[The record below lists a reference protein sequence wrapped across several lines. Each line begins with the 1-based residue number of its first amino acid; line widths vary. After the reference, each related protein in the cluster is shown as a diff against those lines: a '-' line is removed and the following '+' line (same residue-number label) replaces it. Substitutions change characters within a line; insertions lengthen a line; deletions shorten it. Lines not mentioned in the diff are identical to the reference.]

1 MKTISRLSSGPGR
14 ALIGA
19 VSLGLAINS
28 LAAAAD
34 RFGFSGR
41 EIFPIE
47 NQISQLHVADLD
59 GDGLNDIVVANNAR
73 AKLTLLYNQTGKTNL
88 ASKPGPGGRREINE
102 LPPDARFR
110 LASLASEKR
119 ITALAVADLNSDGRP
134 DLAYYGDPAELV
146 VLYNEGSTNWSV
158 PRRWP
163 LDDGQLT
170 QNALATGD
178 LNGDGRTDVALL
190 SENCVYILFQQA
202 DQTLGEPQKI
212 PISGAPRSIQIVDVD
227 GDGRSDLLLVE
238 WGDRN
243 PFRFRRQTPDGGL
256 GPEIYFASAPI
267 RSYWADRLD
276 ARRQIQ
282 VITIAQYS
290 GRARISEFT
299 RQPAKTLAGST
310 RQPSSR
316 STSPSPWRWSCSTR
330 GSMAPITPSASGVA
344 GPSPPSSPPA
354 SCTPGEVGS
363 PSVF

>member
-1 MKTISRLSSGPGR
+1 M
-14 ALIGA
+14 IGA

-202 DQTLGEPQKI
+202 DQTLGEPQKL
-212 PISGAPRSIQIVDVD
+212 PFQARLDPSRSWMWMAMAAAIFC
-227 GDGRSDLLLVE
+227 
-238 WGDRN
+238 WWN
-243 PFRFRRQTPDGGL
+243 GG
-256 GPEIYFASAPI
+256 IATRFASAGKRPTAGWG
-267 RSYWADRLD
+267 RKSTLPRL
-276 ARRQIQ
+276 
-282 VITIAQYS
+282 
-290 GRARISEFT
+290 
-299 RQPAKTLAGST
+299 
-310 RQPSSR
+310 
-316 STSPSPWRWSCSTR
+316 
-330 GSMAPITPSASGVA
+330 PSAPTGRTA
-344 GPSPPSSPPA
+344 LMRG
-354 SCTPGEVGS
+354 GR
-363 PSVF
+363 FR